1 MTSATLLIELL
12 TEELPPKALKTLG
25 EAFAATLRDQLAAR
39 EFLEP
44 SSVMTWYATPRRL
57 AAGITRVRG
66 KSPDKPRERPLVPA
80 SVGFDAAGK
89 PTPALLKK
97 LESLGASAADL
108 GKIRRVQEGKI
119 EKLLLADVAAGQPLQ
134 TGVEAALEAAIEK
147 LPIPKV
153 MTYQLEDGLT
163 TVKFVR
169 PAHGLVALWGKE
181 PLQVTAL
188 GLASGATTHGHRFLG
203 AADIALAHADE
214 YEDKLAREGKVIASF
229 EKRRAAIEGQLSAK
243 AAELHAVLEK
253 DDALLDEVTS
263 LVEWPVVYVASFERE
278 FLAVPQECLILTMRT
293 NQKYFPLFDAAGK
306 LTEKFLVVSNME
318 VANPANIVDGNRR
331 VVRPRL
337 ADARFFYDTDRKERL
352 EARVERLGSV
362 VYHNK
367 LGNQLQRV
375 QRVQKLA
382 GEIAAMLRAD
392 PAAAERAAWLAKADL
407 VTGMVGEFPELQGIM
422 GRYYALHDG
431 EAPEVADA
439 IEQHY
444 WPRFANDRLPEGN
457 TAAAVALADKLDTLV
472 GIFGIGLQPTGDKD
486 PYALRRAAVGVL
498 RILSERLLPL
508 ELPRLLQVAQN
519 RFPRETVAD
528 SVTVDVYEFMLERL
542 RQVLRGQGYGAD
554 EVEAVVGQWSARIDL
569 VVPRLEAVRAFRK
582 LPEAESLAA
591 ANKRI
596 QNILKKTD
604 GAAGE
609 PDLSLMQEAAEKELF
624 AATARL
630 APVVDSLLENGDYTD
645 ALCALAQVRGEVD
658 TFFDQVMVMTDEPLI
673 RANRLALL
681 QRLAGMMNQVADIAK
696 LAS

>member
-1 MTSATLLIELL
+1 MSTGMLLVELF

-25 EAFAATLRDQLAAR
+25 EAFAATLRDGLAAR
-39 EFLEP
+39 EFLDRGSELA
-44 SSVMTWYATPRRL
+44 WYATPRRL
-57 AAGITRVRG
+57 AARITKVRG
-66 KSPDKPRERPLVPA
+66 KSPDQPRERALVPA
-80 SVGFDAAGK
+80 NVGFDASGQ

-97 LESLGASAADL
+97 LEALGASAADL
-108 GKIRRVQEGKI
+108 DKVKRTQDGRI
-119 EKLLLADVAAGQPLQ
+119 EKLFLVDVASGQPLPN
-134 TGVEAALEAAIEK
+134 GVQAALEEAIER
-147 LPIPKV
+147 LPIPKI
-153 MTYQLEDGLT
+153 MTYQLDDGLT

-169 PAHGLVALWGKE
+169 PAHGLAVLWGGE
-181 PLQVTAL
+181 RLPVTAL
-188 GLASGATTHGHRFLG
+188 GLESGRTTHGHRFLG
-203 AADIALAHADE
+203 SADIDLAHAGE
-214 YEDKLAREGKVIASF
+214 YEDRLEREGKVIASF
-229 EKRRAAIEGQLSAK
+229 AKRRAAIEAQLKAK
-243 AAELHAVLEK
+243 AAELNAVLDH
-253 DDALLDEVTS
+253 DDALLDEVTA

-293 NQKYFPLFDAAGK
+293 NQKYFPLFDARGK

-318 VANPANIVDGNRR
+318 AADPANIVDGNRR

-352 EARVERLGSV
+352 AARVPRLAGV

-367 LGNQLQRV
+367 LGSQLQRV
-375 QRVQKLA
+375 QRIQKLA
-382 GEIAAMLRAD
+382 GEIAAMLHAD
-392 PAAAERAAWLAKADL
+392 QAAAERAAWLAKADL

-431 EAPEVADA
+431 EPPAVADA

-457 TAAAVALADKLDTLV
+457 VAAAVALADKLETLV

-498 RILSERLLPL
+498 RILSERALPL
-508 ELPRLLQVAQN
+508 DLPRLLQIAHNQ
-519 RFPRETVAD
+519 FPRETVAD

-542 RQVLRGQGYGAD
+542 RQVLRGQGYGVD
-554 EVEAVVGQWSARIDL
+554 EVEAVVSQRPARIDL
-569 VVPRLEAVRAFRK
+569 VVPRLAAVRAFRK

-596 QNILKKTD
+596 QNILKKAD
-604 GAAGE
+604 AAAAE
-609 PDLSLMQEAAEKELF
+609 PDMSLMQEAAEKNLF

-630 APVVDSLLENGDYTD
+630 DPVVDSLLENGDYTD

-658 TFFDQVMVMTDEPLI
+658 AFFDQVMVMTDEPLI

-681 QRLAGMMNQVADIAK
+681 TRLSRMMNQVADIAK